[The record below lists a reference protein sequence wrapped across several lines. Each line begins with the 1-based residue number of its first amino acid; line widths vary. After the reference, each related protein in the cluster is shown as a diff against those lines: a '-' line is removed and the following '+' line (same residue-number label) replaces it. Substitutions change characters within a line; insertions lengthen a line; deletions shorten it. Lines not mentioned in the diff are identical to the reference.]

1 MELDVNKIK
10 ADLAEQERQRAAEQ
24 ERLIAESKK
33 ANLDRLAKAEVE
45 ERSKRITYLQ
55 KAKAGLRRQIFELT
69 ASGKVLDEK
78 KLREAVEGYN
88 ASDNLQSKL
97 SKESSDIKKKKKGI
111 PEGFDVA
118 GARMGEE
125 ASMAALTPELASAT
139 GEMSIEE
146 IYNLVKTKYANIDS
160 IFLYNDELGNLLR
173 EAVGNIDDPND
184 DMAPTEFTRRLGLTD
199 WAKTGAEEWRT
210 RSAEKREYKDLLGKF
225 ENQLALAATDTDKAK
240 IQEKIDTLKSKSTY
254 ARGVASSKAA
264 ILKIASGLIGT
275 PSPEVLDAL
284 ATEIYD
290 SAIEDD
296 PNLIRD
302 KVLARFKYTPDAVLG
317 GSAGANLTALKQAAA
332 ANGFD
337 LQEVYGDKLND
348 WITRMAQGE
357 SVETFKSLI
366 RDRAAIGLPDKVANL
381 LRQGLD
387 LEDIYSPYRNIM
399 ASVLELEP
407 DSIKLTDPALTNAFG
422 ADRELPLYEF
432 KRSLRKDA
440 RWQYTDNARE
450 EVSTAALGILRDF
463 GFQG

>member
-1 MELDVNKIK
+1 MEQLY
-10 ADLAEQERQRAAEQ
+10 ACQ
-24 ERLIAESKK
+24 
-33 ANLDRLAKAEVE
+33 AKDK
-45 ERSKRITYLQ
+45 RSKDSLLEELLQ
-55 KAKAGLRRQIFELT
+55 T
-69 ASGKVLDEK
+69 PT
-78 KLREAVEGYN
+78 
-88 ASDNLQSKL
+88 
-97 SKESSDIKKKKKGI
+97 KKKKKGI

-275 PSPEVLDAL
+275 PSPE
-284 ATEIYD
+284 
-290 SAIEDD
+290 
-296 PNLIRD
+296 
-302 KVLARFKYTPDAVLG
+302 
-317 GSAGANLTALKQAAA
+317 
-332 ANGFD
+332 
-337 LQEVYGDKLND
+337 
-348 WITRMAQGE
+348 
-357 SVETFKSLI
+357 
-366 RDRAAIGLPDKVANL
+366 
-381 LRQGLD
+381 
-387 LEDIYSPYRNIM
+387 
-399 ASVLELEP
+399 
-407 DSIKLTDPALTNAFG
+407 
-422 ADRELPLYEF
+422 
-432 KRSLRKDA
+432 
-440 RWQYTDNARE
+440 
-450 EVSTAALGILRDF
+450 ST
-463 GFQG
+463 